1 VTLKLKV
8 VDRSLGV
15 CFYTRTFSDL
25 LATKKDY
32 TMLNIYQIVILE
44 NEIDPCNAWES
55 PKFVAQQKTS
65 VFGVDRFEDEH
76 EQFYDKVCET
86 TFTDLGQ
93 AFHGMNMW
101 TDESEAKIT
110 RLRPLHSLS
119 VGDIVHNTVTGKS
132 HMCARFGWAE
142 LSAGQ
147 TARITGA
154 AA

>member
-1 VTLKLKV
+1 M
-8 VDRSLGV
+8 

-25 LATKKDY
+25 LTTKKAY

-44 NEIDPCNAWES
+44 NEIDPRNAWES
-55 PKFVAQQKTS
+55 PKFVAQQETS
-65 VFGVDRFEDEH
+65 VFGVDRFEDKH
-76 EQFYDKVCET
+76 EQFYKKVCET
-86 TFTDLGQ
+86 TFTELEQ

-119 VGDIVHNTVTGKS
+119 VGDIVHNTATGTAY
-132 HMCARFGWAE
+132 MCGRTGWGQ
-142 LSAGQ
+142 LSACQ